1 MARRRKENL
10 VEVLMHLPWQAGIV
24 VGLLGFVFF
33 RWGLGWFFNSS
44 SNPYTKAF
52 GAGIASGALEPIAW
66 LFLGIGLLGAA
77 LSVWRAKDRAK
88 LLDEQTGLDSLRAMS
103 WQQFERVVG
112 EAYRRLGY
120 QIEETGQGGA
130 DGGIDLLLRK
140 DGATTLVQ
148 CKQWRNQK
156 IGIAVVREMYGLMV
170 HHRAS
175 AVKIVCTG
183 IFSSECEA
191 FAVGKPL
198 ELVDGHALVKLVN
211 HVKAPII
218 QLVPS
223 PRPSSSPAFRPV
235 VAVDLQPKAPDCP
248 KCGVPMVERSNRATA
263 QKFWGCTSYPKCR
276 GTIAV

>member
-10 VEVLMHLPWQAGIV
+10 VEVLMHLPWQAGII

-33 RWGLGWFFNSS
+33 RWGLAWYFNSS
-44 SNPYTKAF
+44 SNQYTKAV
-52 GAGIASGALEPIAW
+52 GAGISQGALEPVAW
-66 LFLGIGLLGAA
+66 LFLGIGLLGAG
-77 LSVWRAKDRAK
+77 LSIWRAKDRSK

-140 DGATTLVQ
+140 GGVTTLVQ

-183 IFSSECEA
+183 VFTSECEA
-191 FAVGKPL
+191 FATGKPL
-198 ELVDGHALVKLVN
+198 ELVDGHALLKLVDQ
-211 HVKAPII
+211 VKVQSPAPA
-218 QLVPS
+218 PR
-223 PRPSSSPAFRPV
+223 PRPSPAFAPA
-235 VAVDLQPKAPDCP
+235 AVIEMERAVPDCP
-248 KCGVPMVERSNRATA
+248 KCSLAMVERSNRATG
-263 QKFWGCTSYPKCR
+263 QRFWGCPSYPKCR
-276 GTIAV
+276 GTIAI

>member
-10 VEVLMHLPWQAGIV
+10 VEVLMHLPWQAGII

-33 RWGLGWFFNSS
+33 RWGLAWYFNSS
-44 SNPYTKAF
+44 SNQYTKGV
-52 GAGIASGALEPIAW
+52 GAGISQGALEPVAW
-66 LFLGIGLLGAA
+66 LFLGIGLLGAG
-77 LSVWRAKDRAK
+77 LSVWRAKDRSK

-140 DGATTLVQ
+140 GGVTTLVQ

-183 IFSSECEA
+183 IFTSECEA

-198 ELVDGHALVKLVN
+198 ELVDGHALLNLVGLVRVQSPASVPKL
-211 HVKAPII
+211 H
-218 QLVPS
+218 
-223 PRPSSSPAFRPV
+223 SSPTPV
-235 VAVDLQPKAPDCP
+235 AAAATKVQRTSPDCP
-248 KCGVPMVERSNRATA
+248 KCGVPMVEKSNRATG
-263 QKFWGCTSYPKCR
+263 QQFWGCTSYPKCR
-276 GTIAV
+276 GTIAI

>member
-10 VEVLMHLPWQAGIV
+10 VEVLMHLPWQAGII
-24 VGLLGFVFF
+24 VGVLGFVFF
-33 RWGLGWFFNSS
+33 RWGLAWFFYSS

-52 GAGIASGALEPIAW
+52 GAGIAQGALEPVAW
-66 LFLGIGLLGAA
+66 LFLGIGLVGAG

-88 LLDEQTGLDSLRAMS
+88 LLDEQTGLDSLRAMN

-183 IFSSECEA
+183 IFTGECEA
-191 FAVGKPL
+191 FAAGKPL
-198 ELVDGHALVKLVN
+198 ELVDGHALLMLVDQVKVQ
-211 HVKAPII
+211 VSATATR
-218 QLVPS
+218 
-223 PRPSSSPAFRPV
+223 PRPSPAFASAAV
-235 VAVDLQPKAPDCP
+235 VEMESAIPACP
-248 KCGVPMVERSNRATA
+248 KCSVAMVKRSNRATG
-263 QKFWGCTSYPKCR
+263 QQFWGCPSYPKCR
-276 GTIAV
+276 GTIAI

>member
-10 VEVLMHLPWQAGIV
+10 VEVLMHLPWQAGII
-24 VGLLGFVFF
+24 VGLLGFGFF
-33 RWGLGWFFNSS
+33 RWGLAWYFNSS
-44 SNPYTKAF
+44 SNPYSKAF
-52 GAGIASGALEPIAW
+52 GAGVTQGALEPVAW
-66 LFLGIGLLGAA
+66 LFLAIGFLGAG
-77 LSVWRAKDRAK
+77 LSIWRAKDRSK

-140 DGATTLVQ
+140 GGVTTLVQ

-183 IFSSECEA
+183 IFTSECEA
-191 FAVGKPL
+191 FAAGKPL
-198 ELVDGHALVKLVN
+198 ELVDGPALLKLVD
-211 HVKAPII
+211 HVKAPPARS
-218 QLVPS
+218 VPS
-223 PRPSSSPAFRPV
+223 PRPIPAFSPI
-235 VAVDLQPKAPDCP
+235 AATDLQPKVPECP
-248 KCGVPMVERSNRATA
+248 KCGVAMVERSNRANG

-276 GTIAV
+276 GTIAI